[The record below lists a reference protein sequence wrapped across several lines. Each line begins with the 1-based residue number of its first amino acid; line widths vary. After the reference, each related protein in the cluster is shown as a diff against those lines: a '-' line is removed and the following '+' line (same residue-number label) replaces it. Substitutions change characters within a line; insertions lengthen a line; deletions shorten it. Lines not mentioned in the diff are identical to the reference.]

1 MAILISHVQGYLLRF
16 HFIELKNISC
26 FNFFYTV
33 DVTFLV
39 TRFWFY
45 KLKNVMI
52 GLFSVLFEFS
62 LPLL

>member
-1 MAILISHVQGYLLRF
+1 MAILISHVQVLLRF

-26 FNFFYTV
+26 FNLLNTV
-33 DVTFLV
+33 DLTLLV

-52 GLFSVLFEFS
+52 GLFSVLF
-62 LPLL
+62 